1 MQSKTLAAVT
11 VDKARWMLDTFI
23 LPKLGDR
30 QINDIRAPELLA
42 TLRRIEAK
50 GRHETATRAK
60 QRVGQIIRYAIAI
73 GRAERDIT
81 QGLRGAL
88 APVPT
93 KTAPP

>member
-1 MQSKTLAAVT
+1 
-11 VDKARWMLDTFI
+11 MLDTFI

-73 GRAERDIT
+73 AIGRAERDIT

>member
-30 QINDIRAPELLA
+30 QIIDIRAPELLA